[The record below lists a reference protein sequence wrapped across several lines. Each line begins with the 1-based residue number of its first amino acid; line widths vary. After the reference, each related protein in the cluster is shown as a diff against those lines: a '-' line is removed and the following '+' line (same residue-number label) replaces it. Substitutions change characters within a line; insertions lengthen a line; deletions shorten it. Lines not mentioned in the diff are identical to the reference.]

1 TQIYTLSLHDALPIF
16 DLTIIGRFSRTRI
29 CAHYC
34 GFGPF
39 CRRNWG
45 RAMKRFLTVILSVV
59 LFATVYSWVSY
70 VPISQ
75 REPNVYYFGFFE
87 TFIFV
92 IIYAGPIYFLAGLPL
107 RSEER
112 RVGKRLDHCSG
123 RLLKRHTNE
132 RDRVTEPA
140 GCSRRK

>member
-1 TQIYTLSLHDALPIF
+1 
-16 DLTIIGRFSRTRI
+16 
-29 CAHYC
+29 
-34 GFGPF
+34 
-39 CRRNWG
+39 
-45 RAMKRFLTVILSVV
+45 MKRFLTVILSVV

-107 RSEER
+107 SVFIDKLIGRFNEKPKLVRYFIGLGLYSL
-112 RVGKRLDHCSG
+112 VGPLVGLIFLIIASQN
-123 RLLKRHTNE
+123 LYPLAT
-132 RDRVTEPA
+132 PPL
-140 GCSRRK
+140 SR